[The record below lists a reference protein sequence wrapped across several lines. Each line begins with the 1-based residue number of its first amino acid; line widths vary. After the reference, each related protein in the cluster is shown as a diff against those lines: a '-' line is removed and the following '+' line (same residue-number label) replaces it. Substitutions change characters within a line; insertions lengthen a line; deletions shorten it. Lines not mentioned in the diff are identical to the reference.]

1 MTAGAPPGD
10 VLGFSREARGFGAGV
25 CLAAMLALSEEMSG
39 EGIVGDPAELSRR
52 YAQIRSFARA
62 CPAAG
67 AAARRIAPPPIPK
80 RLPTSYRCSHFDLPW
95 SEGGSQPRQF
105 GCKSAHKHMGQV

>member
-25 CLAAMLALSEEMSG
+25 CLAALLALSEEMAA
-39 EGIVGDPAELSRR
+39 EGIAGDPAELSRR

-62 CPAAG
+62 CPAATTCRAPDC
-67 AAARRIAPPPIPK
+67 AAAHPEKATFQLAMFP
-80 RLPTSYRCSHFDLPW
+80 L
-95 SEGGSQPRQF
+95 
-105 GCKSAHKHMGQV
+105 